1 MRKKQLQLQQQHSSS
16 SSLEQVMYEE
26 ARQLARGRN
35 WSVSFALSII
45 WSNFK
50 SAGDVENTEVV
61 FVLVQREEQRKGKQL
76 PIFIEGEKG

>member
-1 MRKKQLQLQQQHSSS
+1 MRKKHQHS

-26 ARQLARGRN
+26 AQQLARGRN

-50 SAGDVENTEVV
+50 SGGDAEILKW
-61 FVLVQREEQRKGKQL
+61 FLY
-76 PIFIEGEKG
+76 

>member
-1 MRKKQLQLQQQHSSS
+1 MRKKQQHSC
-16 SSLEQVMYEE
+16 SLEQVMYEE

-35 WSVSFALSII
+35 WSVSFALNII